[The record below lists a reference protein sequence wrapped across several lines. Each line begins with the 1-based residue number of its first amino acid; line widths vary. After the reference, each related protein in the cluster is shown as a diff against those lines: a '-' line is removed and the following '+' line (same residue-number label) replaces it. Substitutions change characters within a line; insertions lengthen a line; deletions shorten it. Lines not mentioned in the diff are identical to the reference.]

1 MSINKYYTM
10 NYTIRILEKEI
21 ELLKNALSTWET
33 KTYPEAKKLRED
45 RLWELKRAV
54 EVLKKEFQ
62 R

>member
-1 MSINKYYTM
+1 M

-21 ELLKNALSTWET
+21 ELLKNALSAWET

-45 RLWELKRAV
+45 RLWELQRAV
-54 EVLKKEFQ
+54 EILKKEFQ